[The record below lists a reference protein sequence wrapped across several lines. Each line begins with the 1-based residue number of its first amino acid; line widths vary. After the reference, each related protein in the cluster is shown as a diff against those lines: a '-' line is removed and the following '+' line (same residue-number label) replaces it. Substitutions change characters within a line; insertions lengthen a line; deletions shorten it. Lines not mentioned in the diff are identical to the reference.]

1 MNVAFVFPGQGAQ
14 YVGMGRAIFDEYPV
28 ARALLEEADDS
39 LGMKLSDII
48 LNGPDETLRLTY
60 YTQPALLTVS
70 VAVWRALVDRVDIQP
85 LAVAGHSLG
94 EYSALVAAKSI
105 SFTDAVKLVYERGK
119 LMDEA
124 YPAGRGTMAAV
135 LGLDEEPLRE
145 VCKRA
150 SEETGETVELANV
163 NCPGQIVISG
173 AKAAVERASL
183 LAKEAG
189 ARRVMPLNVSGPFHS
204 SLMQPAAERLGQLLD
219 DTEFADAETPVVAN
233 IDGHPRRMASDVRDA
248 LKKQL
253 VMPVR
258 FVDCVLSMKRLG
270 VDCVVELGPGTV
282 LSGLVRKIDK
292 SLETAHAEDPATL
305 DEVCAMLTRGGE
317 GSE

>member
-14 YVGMGRAIFDEYPV
+14 YVGMGRAIFEEYPV
-28 ARALLEEADDS
+28 SRALLEEADDV

-48 LNGPDETLRLTY
+48 LQGPEDTLRLTY

-70 VAVWRALVDRVDIQP
+70 VAIWRALVDRVDIQP
-85 LAVAGHSLG
+85 VAVAGHSLG

-105 SFTDAVKLVYERGK
+105 AFADAVKLVYQRGK

-124 YPAGRGTMAAV
+124 YPAGQGTMAAV
-135 LGLDEEPLRE
+135 LGLDEEPLRS
-145 VCKRA
+145 VCEQA
-150 SEETGETVELANV
+150 SAETGAVVELANV

-173 AKAAVERASL
+173 AKAAVERAAE

-204 SLMQPAAERLGQLLD
+204 SLMQPAADRLGELLD
-219 DTEFADAETPVVAN
+219 EVEFADADTPVVAN
-233 IDGHPRRMASDVRDA
+233 VDGHPRRMASDLRDA

-292 SLETAHAEDPATL
+292 SLQTAHAEDPATL
-305 DEVCAMLTRGGE
+305 DEVCALLTRGGDE
-317 GSE
+317 RE

>member
-14 YVGMGRAIFDEYPV
+14 YVGMGRGIFDEYPV
-28 ARALLEEADDS
+28 ARSLLEEADDA
-39 LGMKLSDII
+39 LGMKLSDVI
-48 LNGPDETLRLTY
+48 LEGPEDTLRLTY

-85 LAVAGHSLG
+85 TAVAGHSLG
-94 EYSALVAAKSI
+94 EYSALVAAKSLR
-105 SFTDAVKLVYERGK
+105 FADAVKLVYQRGK

-124 YPAGRGTMAAV
+124 YPAGQGAMAAV
-135 LGLDEEPLRE
+135 LGLEEDALAD

-150 SEETGETVELANV
+150 SADTGEVVELANV

-173 AKAAVERASL
+173 AKGAIERATA

-204 SLMQPAAERLGQLLD
+204 SLMQPAAEALGRLLD
-219 DTEFADAETPVVAN
+219 ETELADAETPVVAN
-233 IDGHPRRMASDVRDA
+233 VDGHPRKMASDLRDA

-258 FVDCVLSMKRLG
+258 FVDCVQSMKRLG
-270 VDCVVELGPGTV
+270 VECLVELGPGTV

-292 SLETAHAEDPATL
+292 ALETAHAEDPATL
-305 DEVCAMLTRGGE
+305 DDVCSMLTRGGDARE
-317 GSE
+317 